1 MLFANGCILQGLK
14 GKYLLFRVD
23 GKALVVALYIT
34 LTNTSL
40 RSIFSAAPNEKVNSA
55 YTELLFKFVDY
66 KHCNNFLRGGEFVQ
80 SIH

>member
-23 GKALVVALYIT
+23 GKGLVVALYIT

-40 RSIFSAAPNEKVNSA
+40 RVYFQ
-55 YTELLFKFVDY
+55 LLPMRK
-66 KHCNNFLRGGEFVQ
+66 
-80 SIH
+80 